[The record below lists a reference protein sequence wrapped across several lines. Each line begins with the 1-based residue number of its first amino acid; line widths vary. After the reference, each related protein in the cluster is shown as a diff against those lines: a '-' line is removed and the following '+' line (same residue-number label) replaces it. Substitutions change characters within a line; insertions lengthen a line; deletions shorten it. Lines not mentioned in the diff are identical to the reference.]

1 MLKAILRT
9 LSEREDL
16 LLRVAVAFPMIWAG
30 VAQLTNPTNWVGF
43 VPVWLASIVDPEA
56 FLGIH
61 SLFNLI
67 VGAGILL
74 GFWRIIFAGL
84 ATALLAS
91 ILIFYEGGIF
101 LGIDD
106 VTFRDVGLTIVAFV
120 LFLRALKSHWQF
132 NVIKHTP

>member
-1 MLKAILRT
+1 M

-16 LLRVAVAFPMIWAG
+16 LLRLAVAFPLIWAG
-30 VAQLTNPTNWVGF
+30 VSQITNPTNWVGF

-74 GFWRIIFAGL
+74 GFWRIIFSGL
-84 ATALLAS
+84 AIASLAG
-91 ILIFYEGGIF
+91 IVIFYGV
-101 LGIDD
+101 DD
-106 VTFRDVGLTIVAFV
+106 VTFRDVGLAIVALV
-120 LFLRALKSHWQF
+120 LFLRAIKSRWEF
-132 NVIKHTP
+132 REVKPLA

>member
-1 MLKAILRT
+1 MLKAVLRT

-30 VAQLTNPTNWVGF
+30 VAQLTEPTSWVGF
-43 VPVWLASIVDPEA
+43 VPALLAGFLGSEA

-61 SLFNLI
+61 SFFNLI
-67 VGAGILL
+67 IGAGLL
-74 GFWRIIFAGL
+74 IGFWRVLFSGA
-84 ATALLAS
+84 ATLSLLS
-91 ILIFYEGGIF
+91 ILIFYGV
-101 LGIDD
+101 DD
-106 VTFRDVGLTIVAFV
+106 VTFRDVGLAVVALV